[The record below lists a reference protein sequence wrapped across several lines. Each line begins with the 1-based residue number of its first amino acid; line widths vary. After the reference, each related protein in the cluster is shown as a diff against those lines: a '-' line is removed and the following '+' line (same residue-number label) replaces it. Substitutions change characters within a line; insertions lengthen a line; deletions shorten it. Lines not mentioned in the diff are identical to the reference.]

1 MVNDLFYFLFY
12 LYFLFLVVLPECGCI
27 FSFLL
32 RMLLMIFG
40 PAYLGVGEITAVSSE
55 IIWSGSNEIFMT

>member
-1 MVNDLFYFLFY
+1 MDGQRLILFFILS
-12 LYFLFLVVLPECGCI
+12 LFLVVLPECGCI

-40 PAYLGVGEITAVSSE
+40 PVYLGVGEVTAVSSE
-55 IIWSGSNEIFMT
+55 